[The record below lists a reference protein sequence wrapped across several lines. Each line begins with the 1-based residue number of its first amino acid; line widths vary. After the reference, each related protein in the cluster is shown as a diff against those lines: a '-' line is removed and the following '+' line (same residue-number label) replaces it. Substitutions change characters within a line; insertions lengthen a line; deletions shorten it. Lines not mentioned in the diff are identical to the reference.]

1 MIQPQTQMLD
11 IYRASMRTA
20 ADLAKASLENAE
32 KLQNRQLQIVRNA
45 LEENAKSA
53 SDLAQVKS
61 LDEMMALQTRLASS
75 QMERMIDFWSGLWR
89 TAGDSQMAMIGQLQG
104 QVEQMRERFRETYNL
119 TADLTSRTTESAARI
134 AASQV
139 QSVAERQAGERR
151 PEQPQHR
158 KSA

>member
-89 TAGDSQMAMIGQLQG
+89 TAEDSQMAMIGQLQG
-104 QVEQMRERFRETYNL
+104 QVEQMRDRFRETYDL
-119 TADLTSRTTESAARI
+119 TARATESAARI

-139 QSVAERQAGERR
+139 QSMGERQGERR
-151 PEQPQHR
+151 PEPQHR

>member
-1 MIQPQTQMLD
+1 VIQPQTQMLD

-104 QVEQMRERFRETYNL
+104 QVEQMRDRFRETYDL
-119 TADLTSRTTESAARI
+119 TARATESAARI

-139 QSVAERQAGERR
+139 QSMGERQGERR
-151 PEQPQHR
+151 PEPQHR

>member
-11 IYRASMRTA
+11 FYRASMRTA
-20 ADLAKASLENAE
+20 VDLAKASLENAE

-45 LEENAKSA
+45 LEENTKSA

-75 QMERMIDFWSGLWR
+75 QMQRMIEFWSGLWR

-104 QVEQMRERFRETYNL
+104 QVEQMRDRFRETYDL
-119 TADLTSRTTESAARI
+119 TARTTETAARI

-139 QSVAERQAGERR
+139 QSVGERR
-151 PEQPQHR
+151 PDAQHR

>member
-1 MIQPQTQMLD
+1 MIQSQTQILD

-20 ADLAKASLENAE
+20 ADLARASLENAE

-61 LDEMMALQTRLASS
+61 LDEMMALQARLANA
-75 QMERMIDFWSGLWR
+75 QMERMLDYWSSWWR
-89 TAGDSQMAMIGQLQG
+89 
-104 QVEQMRERFRETYNL
+104 
-119 TADLTSRTTESAARI
+119 DLGASTSESAARF
-134 AASQV
+134 ASQV
-139 QSVAERQAGERR
+139 QSMGERQGERR
-151 PEQPQHR
+151 PEPQHR

>member
-11 IYRASMRTA
+11 FYRASMRTA

-104 QVEQMRERFRETYNL
+104 QVEQMRDRFRETYDL
-119 TADLTSRTTESAARI
+119 TARTTESAARI

-139 QSVAERQAGERR
+139 QSVAERR
-151 PEQPQHR
+151 PEPQHR

>member
-11 IYRASMRTA
+11 LYRASMRTA

-61 LDEMMALQTRLASS
+61 LDEMVALQTRLAGS
-75 QMERMIDFWSGLWR
+75 QVERMIDFWSGVWR

-104 QVEQMRERFRETYNL
+104 QVEQMRERFRETYDL
-119 TADLTSRTTESAARI
+119 TARTTESAARI

-139 QSVAERQAGERR
+139 QSVGERQGGERR
-151 PEQPQHR
+151 PEPQHR

>member
-1 MIQPQTQMLD
+1 VIQPQTQMLD
-11 IYRASMRTA
+11 IYRASMKTA
-20 ADLAKASLENAE
+20 ADIAKASLENAE

-89 TAGDSQMAMIGQLQG
+89 TAGDSQMAMIGQVQG
-104 QVEQMRERFRETYNL
+104 QVEQMRERFRETYDL
-119 TADLTSRTTESAARI
+119 TARTTESAARI

-139 QSVAERQAGERR
+139 QSVGERQGERR
-151 PEQPQHR
+151 PEPQHR

>member
-11 IYRASMRTA
+11 FYRASMRTA
-20 ADLAKASLENAE
+20 ADIAKASLENAE

-45 LEENAKSA
+45 LEDNTKSA

-61 LDEMMALQTRLASS
+61 LDEMMALQTRLASA
-75 QMERMIDFWSGLWR
+75 QIERMIDFWSGVWR
-89 TAGDSQMAMIGQLQG
+89 NAGDNQMAMIGQFQA
-104 QVEQMRERFRETYNL
+104 QMEQMRERFRET
-119 TADLTSRTTESAARI
+119 ADLTARTTESAARI

-139 QSVAERQAGERR
+139 QSVSERR
-151 PEQPQHR
+151 PQQGGGGEQHR

>member
-11 IYRASMRTA
+11 FYRASMKTA

-32 KLQNRQLQIVRNA
+32 KLQNRQLQIVRSA
-45 LEENAKSA
+45 LEENTRSA

-61 LDEMMALQTRLASS
+61 LDEMLALQTRVASA
-75 QMERMIDFWSGLWR
+75 QMERMMDFWTGMWR
-89 TAGDSQMAMIGQLQG
+89 TAGDSQMAMIGQLQS
-104 QVEQMRERFRETYNL
+104 QADQLRERFRETYDL
-119 TADLTSRTTESAARI
+119 TARTTETAARI

-139 QSVAERQAGERR
+139 PSVGERR
-151 PEQPQHR
+151 PEQQQQHR

>member
-11 IYRASMRTA
+11 LYRAGMKTA

-45 LEENAKSA
+45 LEENTKSA

-61 LDEMMALQTRLASS
+61 LDELMALQTRLASS
-75 QMERMIDFWSGLWR
+75 QMERMMDFWSGLWR
-89 TAGDSQMAMIGQLQG
+89 TAGDGQMAMIGQMQA
-104 QVEQMRERFRETYNL
+104 QVEQMRERFRETYDL
-119 TADLTSRTTESAARI
+119 TARTTETAARI

-139 QSVAERQAGERR
+139 QSVGEKR
-151 PEQPQHR
+151 PEQPQR

>member
-11 IYRASMRTA
+11 IYRASMKTA
-20 ADLAKASLENAE
+20 ADIAKASLENAE

-45 LEENAKSA
+45 LEENTKSA

-104 QVEQMRERFRETYNL
+104 QVEQMRDRFRETYDL
-119 TADLTSRTTESAARI
+119 TARTTESAARI

-139 QSVAERQAGERR
+139 QSVGERQGERR
-151 PEQPQHR
+151 PEPQHR

>member
-11 IYRASMRTA
+11 FYRASMRTA
-20 ADLAKASLENAE
+20 ADIAKTSLENAE
-32 KLQNRQLQIVRNA
+32 KLQNRQLQIVRTA

-75 QMERMIDFWSGLWR
+75 QVERMIDFWSGVWR

-104 QVEQMRERFRETYNL
+104 QVDQMRDRFRETYDL
-119 TADLTSRTTESAARI
+119 TARTTESAARI

-139 QSVAERQAGERR
+139 QSVGERQSGERR
-151 PEQPQHR
+151 PEPQHR

>member
-1 MIQPQTQMLD
+1 MLD
-11 IYRASMRTA
+11 IYRASMRAA

-104 QVEQMRERFRETYNL
+104 QVEQMRDRFRETYDL
-119 TADLTSRTTESAARI
+119 TARATESAARI

-139 QSVAERQAGERR
+139 QSMGERQGERR
-151 PEQPQHR
+151 PEPQHR

>member
-104 QVEQMRERFRETYNL
+104 QVEQMRDRFRETYDL
-119 TADLTSRTTESAARI
+119 TARTTESAARI

-139 QSVAERQAGERR
+139 QSVSERQGERR
-151 PEQPQHR
+151 PEPQHR

>member
-104 QVEQMRERFRETYNL
+104 QVEQMRERFRETYDL
-119 TADLTSRTTESAARI
+119 TARTTESAARI

-139 QSVAERQAGERR
+139 QSVGERQGERR
-151 PEQPQHR
+151 PEPQHR

>member
-1 MIQPQTQMLD
+1 MTQPQTQMLD
-11 IYRASMRTA
+11 FYRASMRTA

-45 LEENAKSA
+45 LEENTKSA

-61 LDEMMALQTRLASS
+61 LDEMMALQTRLAGA
-75 QMERMIDFWSGLWR
+75 QMERVIDFWSGLWR

-104 QVEQMRERFRETYNL
+104 QVEQMRDRFRETYDL
-119 TADLTSRTTESAARI
+119 TARTTETAARI

-139 QSVAERQAGERR
+139 QSVGERR
-151 PEQPQHR
+151 PDAQHR

>member
-1 MIQPQTQMLD
+1 VTQPQTQMLD
-11 IYRASMRTA
+11 FYRASMKTA

-45 LEENAKSA
+45 LEENTKSA

-61 LDEMMALQTRLASS
+61 LDEMMALQTRLANS
-75 QMERMIDFWSGLWR
+75 QMERMIEFWSGLWR

-104 QVEQMRERFRETYNL
+104 QAEQMRDRFRETYDL
-119 TADLTSRTTESAARI
+119 TARATEGAARI

-139 QSVAERQAGERR
+139 QAVGEKQGGERR
-151 PEQPQHR
+151 PEQQHR

>member
-11 IYRASMRTA
+11 IYRASMKTA

-32 KLQNRQLQIVRNA
+32 RLQNRQLQIVRNA

-104 QVEQMRERFRETYNL
+104 QVDQMRERFRETYDL
-119 TADLTSRTTESAARI
+119 TADLTSRSTQIAARS

-139 QSVAERQAGERR
+139 QPVERR
-151 PEQPQHR
+151 PEQQHR

>member
-104 QVEQMRERFRETYNL
+104 QVEQMRDRFRETYDL
-119 TADLTSRTTESAARI
+119 TARATESAARI

-139 QSVAERQAGERR
+139 QSMGERQGERR
-151 PEQPQHR
+151 PEPQHR

>member
-11 IYRASMRTA
+11 FYRASMRTA

-45 LEENAKSA
+45 LEENTKSA

-75 QMERMIDFWSGLWR
+75 QMQRMIEFWGGLWR

-104 QVEQMRERFRETYNL
+104 QVEQMRDRFRETYDL
-119 TADLTSRTTESAARI
+119 TARTTETAARI

-139 QSVAERQAGERR
+139 QSVGERR
-151 PEQPQHR
+151 PDAQHR

>member
-11 IYRASMRTA
+11 FYRASMKTA

-32 KLQNRQLQIVRNA
+32 KLQNRQLQVVRTA

-61 LDEMMALQTRLASS
+61 LDEIMALQTRIAGS
-75 QMERMIDFWSGLWR
+75 QMERMIDFWGGLWR
-89 TAGDSQMAMIGQLQG
+89 TAGDSQMAMIGQLQA
-104 QVEQMRERFRETYNL
+104 QMDQMRERFKETYDL
-119 TADLTSRTTESAARI
+119 TARTTESAARI

-139 QSVAERQAGERR
+139 QSMERQAGRAQQEA
-151 PEQPQHR
+151 QQQHR

>member
-11 IYRASMRTA
+11 FYRASMRTA

-45 LEENAKSA
+45 LEENTKSA

-75 QMERMIDFWSGLWR
+75 QMQRMIEFWSGLWR

-104 QVEQMRERFRETYNL
+104 QVEQMRDRFRETYDL
-119 TADLTSRTTESAARI
+119 TARTTETAARI

-139 QSVAERQAGERR
+139 QSVGERR
-151 PEQPQHR
+151 PDAQHR